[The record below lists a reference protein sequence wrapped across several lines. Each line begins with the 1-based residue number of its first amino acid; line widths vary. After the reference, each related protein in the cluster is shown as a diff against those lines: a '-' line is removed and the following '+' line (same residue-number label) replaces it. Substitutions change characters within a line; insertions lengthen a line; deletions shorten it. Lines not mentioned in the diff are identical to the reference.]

1 MQKADAALLLL
12 PLELKINL
20 HVEIPS
26 LYQEVERHLYGQRG
40 EPKAQ
45 RLYKKPAN
53 LILHD
58 LAAPANA
65 LVCQIFTHT
74 KLPAWSLLEPCIFDV
89 RTEFSGV
96 AFLLLICL
104 RSI

>member
-1 MQKADAALLLL
+1 MQKADAALLLF

-26 LYQEVERHLYGQRG
+26 LYQEVERDLYGQRG
-40 EPKAQ
+40 ESKAQ

-58 LAAPANA
+58 LAAPGKGPCLSNLHTHKAA
-65 LVCQIFTHT
+65 CLVT
-74 KLPAWSLLEPCIFDV
+74 S
-89 RTEFSGV
+89 
-96 AFLLLICL
+96 
-104 RSI
+104 